1 MFALNFETVPQPFGD
16 SVAGVIDQKRLAATS
31 APDQRV
37 ATCCLRQETYGAA
50 VREVYYTESCFTAS
64 QDVRTSQSVSANVL
78 HTFLFVVLA
87 SSLAAVALIR
97 SSADPVLAYV
107 PTLVGAVQ
115 LCRACFYE
123 VFEDEVHQTIVA
135 SRLFKRGEKVAIGA
149 SGVFQCLLHICIVAN
164 LF

>member
-1 MFALNFETVPQPFGD
+1 MTVVL
-16 SVAGVIDQKRLAATS
+16 SRSSYLAATLLTS
-31 APDQRV
+31 APDRRV
-37 ATCCLRQETYGAA
+37 VTSCLRQETYGAA

-64 QDVRTSQSVSANVL
+64 QDVRSSQSVSANVL
-78 HTFLFVVLA
+78 RTFPSGIVV
-87 SSLAAVALIR
+87 SSSAAVALFC

-107 PTLVGAVQ
+107 PTLVGTVQ

-149 SGVFQCLLHICIVAN
+149 SGVCPCLLHTRNEAN
-164 LF
+164 VC